1 MSEASAQVRIYDPST
16 SVVFLKTN
24 EKFGGLSNMAPGYPL
39 EVNGIAIRT
48 SEALYQALR
57 FPHMP
62 DLQRVIID
70 EASPMTA
77 KMRTKPHRENSREDW
92 DRVRVKI
99 MRWCL
104 QVKLA
109 QNVDAFGKLLLSTG
123 EAPIV
128 EFSKKD
134 QFWGA
139 EPGEDGRLVGMN
151 VLGRLLME
159 LREQFRSNG
168 PGWVAKVDPLPID
181 HFDLL
186 SRHIEPVFARWARSA
201 EKALEARPASKR
213 VPQDDLFSSIAEPSS
228 AGERAVVDQVA
239 SEVLNLPRY
248 PEMRETGLAWLPR
261 APAHWELWR
270 NGRLFGP
277 RRETGYPELPILEV
291 SLRSGVR
298 VRDIETGRKQQM
310 ADRSKYLRAR
320 EGDIAYN
327 MMRMWQGAVG
337 VVPTDGLVS
346 PAYVV
351 ARPFAEA
358 YAPYYAYLFRT
369 AAYMGEVD
377 NYSRGIVKDR
387 NRLYWESFKQIFSA
401 VPPLE
406 EQRAIV
412 RFLDWHGSLTAK
424 LIRAKR
430 RLIALLNEQ
439 KQAIVHRAVTRGLDP
454 SARLVPSG
462 VSWLE
467 DIPEGWELKR
477 LRQICKRVTS
487 GSRGWSRYA
496 ADDGPLFVRI
506 ANLSR
511 TGLHLR
517 FDDVVR
523 LRLPQSELAEA
534 SRSRIEA
541 GDLLISITAF
551 IGSVA
556 VAPDDLGDAYVSQ
569 HVSCC
574 KLDGSV
580 EPRWVGYVLLS
591 PVGQTHGALSMYGGT
606 KQGLS
611 LDDVKDYPVLLPPRR
626 LQSELSAWIDAQTQQ
641 ISSTMD
647 AIEREVLLLQE
658 LRARTISDAVSGQLD
673 VRTVVATLSDVEP
686 LELEPELI
694 GNDDELDADAEAD
707 VEEAA

>member
-168 PGWVAKVDPLPID
+168 PEWVAKVDPLPID

-201 EKALEARPASKR
+201 EKASEARSASKR
-213 VPQDDLFSSIAEPSS
+213 VPRDDLFSALAAPSFS
-228 AGERAVVDQVA
+228 GERAMADPVA
-239 SEVLNLPRY
+239 PQVLNLPRY
-248 PEMRETGLAWLPR
+248 PEMRDTGLAWLPR
-261 APAHWELWR
+261 APAHWPVLRIKNVLREFDRKSKTGEERLLTLR
-270 NGRLFGP
+270 MQAGLIDHERAGGKAIPPQALIGYRHVYAGDLVMNRMRASTGLFG
-277 RRETGYPELPILEV
+277 
-291 SLRSGVR
+291 
-298 VRDIETGRKQQM
+298 
-310 ADRSKYLRAR
+310 
-320 EGDIAYN
+320 IA
-327 MMRMWQGAVG
+327 
-337 VVPTDGLVS
+337 PTEGLVS
-346 PAYVV
+346 PD
-351 ARPFAEA
+351 
-358 YAPYYAYLFRT
+358 YATFHPIGDVDPTYLVYLFKT
-369 AAYMGEVD
+369 SAMGAVFRAE
-377 NYSRGIVKDR
+377 SKGLGTGESGFL
-387 NRLYWESFKQIFSA
+387 RLYTDRFNTIRIT
-401 VPPLE
+401 VPPLD

-454 SARLVPSG
+454 NARLVPSG
-462 VSWLE
+462 VPWLG
-467 DIPEGWELKR
+467 DIPEGWRTAPAMLLFDEKLIRNKGMIEKTVLSLSYGRLVVKPEER
-477 LRQICKRVTS
+477 LRGLVPESFETYQVVEPGEIIVRTTDLQNDQKSLRVGLCATRGIITSAYLCLKPRSSLTSEFAYLVLHSYDVSKLFYSLGSGVRQNLGFNDIKRV
-487 GSRGWSRYA
+487 
-496 ADDGPLFVRI
+496 PFPVPPVEQQQQLC
-506 ANLSR
+506 
-511 TGLHLR
+511 
-517 FDDVVR
+517 
-523 LRLPQSELAEA
+523 E
-534 SRSRIEA
+534 
-541 GDLLISITAF
+541 
-551 IGSVA
+551 A
-556 VAPDDLGDAYVSQ
+556 VARATRDINQAIDQSTR
-569 HVSCC
+569 
-574 KLDGSV
+574 
-580 EPRWVGYVLLS
+580 E
-591 PVGQTHGALSMYGGT
+591 
-606 KQGLS
+606 LS
-611 LDDVKDYPVLLPPRR
+611 LL
-626 LQSELSAWIDAQTQQ
+626 E
-641 ISSTMD
+641 
-647 AIEREVLLLQE
+647 E
-658 LRARTISDAVSGQLD
+658 LRARLVADAVTGQLD
-673 VRTVVATLSDVEP
+673 VRAVAATLPETGA
-686 LELEPELI
+686 PEL
-694 GNDDELDADAEAD
+694 GSEVADADEELDPDAESD